1 MVVRETMGVLFQR
14 VSTLDNSVSFWSHTV
29 VIKNPELRDLKIQKR
44 FCDRKVHPGHK
55 DIFTAL
61 CNIYEDTFDTYDEI
75 KRSLNRAVDE
85 KSGILQQL
93 LPVEPVR
100 A

>member
-61 CNIYEDTFDTYDEI
+61 CNIYEDTFDTSDEI